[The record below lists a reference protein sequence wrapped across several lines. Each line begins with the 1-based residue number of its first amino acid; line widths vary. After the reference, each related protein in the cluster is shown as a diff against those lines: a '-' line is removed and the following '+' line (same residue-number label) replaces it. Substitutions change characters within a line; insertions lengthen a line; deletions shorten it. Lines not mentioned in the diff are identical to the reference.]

1 MARPRAPRCR
11 GEDGTAIV
19 EAAIATPVI
28 FLLLFGVLEFGS
40 LLYSYETL
48 TNGSTSIA
56 RTAAI
61 MGSDATADYEIVQAA
76 KKSLAGVQ
84 TNQIQRMVIWN
95 ATPRA
100 GCSSASCQGPGS
112 VVPPTCLTGSS
123 TTYSC
128 NTYTP
133 TPHWSNSL
141 TAAAFDCA
149 PNPAPTYADAWCPTT
164 RKTAQV
170 PAPGCTSNCLGPPDY
185 VGIYIEYRHNWI
197 TGLFGT
203 SVTLRETKI
212 TRLEPTRLT

>member
-1 MARPRAPRCR
+1 M
-11 GEDGTAIV
+11 

-48 TNGSTSIA
+48 TNGSTSVA

-76 KKSLAGVQ
+76 KKSLAGVNQ
-84 TNQIQRMVIWN
+84 NQIQRMVIWN

-123 TTYSC
+123 TT
-128 NTYTP
+128 
-133 TPHWSNSL
+133 
-141 TAAAFDCA
+141 
-149 PNPAPTYADAWCPTT
+149 
-164 RKTAQV
+164 
-170 PAPGCTSNCLGPPDY
+170 CTSERRTRRHGGPSPDSCDTREIHRAFERCS
-185 VGIYIEYRHNWI
+185 GRKYR
-197 TGLFGT
+197 
-203 SVTLRETKI
+203 RP
-212 TRLEPTRLT
+212 R